1 MTRTTKQTST
11 NCDAMKIILKNNVV
25 DYINAL
31 FTRFQISGRITDK
44 QLDGLVDK
52 FKKVQDN
59 VSYEDTEKAISCIYL
74 LQQFGIPLKSSAEVL
89 SLDSAKAF
97 KLFKYL
103 NVPSYI
109 YIDNLVEFLT
119 RYEKEEYKKRF
130 KQLFESMKAK
140 SPDLF
145 ILAVA
150 LNISLKQEFDIKS
163 FVVKDNMY
171 GYSDTTLS
179 KYRKLITDSAKITQ
193 RN

>member
-1 MTRTTKQTST
+1 
-11 NCDAMKIILKNNVV
+11 MKIILKNNVV